1 MMRSQLL
8 SGVRGVGHGVRLVRR
23 ELPELA
29 EGRLHHLADSEKGEA
44 TWSQALAPKTYPGNA
59 HLMYGGEL
67 QYG

>member
-1 MMRSQLL
+1 MRSQLL

-44 TWSQALAPKTYPGNA
+44 TGFRHWHQKRPGNA
-59 HLMYGGEL
+59 HLNYRGEL
-67 QYG
+67 QFG